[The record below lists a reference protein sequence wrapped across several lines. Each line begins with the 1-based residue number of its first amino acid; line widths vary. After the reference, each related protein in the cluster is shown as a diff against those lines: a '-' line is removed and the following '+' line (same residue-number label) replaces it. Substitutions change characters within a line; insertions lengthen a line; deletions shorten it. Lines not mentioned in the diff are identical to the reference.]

1 MYQINILYP
10 SLKTLDNIF
19 AHILEHSISENTNAS
34 QRLSL
39 KRHLVCSFT
48 RNRIS
53 VNFLLLVSKMSF
65 KSLSALRSSKK
76 QPSPAYASVD
86 QEEKGSSSYRSSE
99 EEGIDT
105 DGENLVPFITD
116 TGRRIQKRFMA
127 ALCVNAGLFLVI
139 IGLLVAQHTNQTP
152 KKLLES
158 PLPECV

>member
-1 MYQINILYP
+1 
-10 SLKTLDNIF
+10 
-19 AHILEHSISENTNAS
+19 
-34 QRLSL
+34 
-39 KRHLVCSFT
+39 
-48 RNRIS
+48 
-53 VNFLLLVSKMSF
+53 MSF